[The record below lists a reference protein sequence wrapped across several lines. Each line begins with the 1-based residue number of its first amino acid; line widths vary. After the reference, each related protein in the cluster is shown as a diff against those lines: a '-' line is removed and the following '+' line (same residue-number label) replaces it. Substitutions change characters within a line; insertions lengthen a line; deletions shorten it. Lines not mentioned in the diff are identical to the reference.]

1 MNRQL
6 VKHDNFLSN
15 EIRNL
20 KAHIKKIN
28 DHLKVGEELY
38 NKHKKKTPKNILL
51 EHKKKV
57 NNLKKQRNLYM
68 NRLNE
73 LINVRSNFNNM
84 VRKLQPSTSGR
95 K

>member
-6 VKHDNFLSN
+6 VKHDSN

-20 KAHIKKIN
+20 KAHIKKLN

-57 NNLKKQRNLYM
+57 NNLKKQRNFYM
-68 NRLNE
+68 NRLNNRIRE
-73 LINVRSNFNNM
+73 
-84 VRKLQPSTSGR
+84 LQPSTSGR